1 MDQKQHVGTLA
12 LGLGDLTPDRPQ
24 LQRFIHLK
32 LLSLGLPGVAAQAD
46 SGLTQ
51 VVTGLLSNYRQKS
64 KLLAD
69 YRSPVDRR
77 IEDYLNRHT
86 AHLKLAEPLRLPGNP
101 LNLDRPGVAREL
113 SLPVDADTH
122 QSELLH
128 SYRIRNGV
136 LHNPK
141 SDRRTTAGTFHV
153 AEGGL
158 PVPGDK
164 IAVPLH
170 VFVNMFRHATSAPK
184 SLLELPYTA
193 NAPGKGASWVSLL
206 IRPTVVPEIPGMQ
219 PAKRMEVR
227 FFVPGSLVSNL
238 DFVESIFGNAGD
250 PVLPEND
257 AALDPETWTGHTGCV
272 ILAPHLVHLTKKELG
287 LPHYDAATER
297 QRRDGA
303 CWKDPAEK
311 YNNGSAF
318 KLTCRNTD
326 GVVVTIIADN
336 YFGYCK
342 KEVKTQIS
350 YAANLYGSAEEEH
363 AGGAVAY
370 LSFSLGDVY
379 KPNPMYGNGR
389 TFAEVSRDYAGI
401 MDVHSEGYGVDK
413 NFPNIIYVNEH
424 AILDARTLKITWEKD
439 GKPQSLPFL
448 NGHTYVPPWGQKLKL
463 NKHPGSGR
471 FRIVI
476 TVAEGVFC
484 HKPCTVS
491 GGGKS
496 EISKSLSDYMI
507 YGPIYVANLHKDLDA
522 VEAILKTDHSR
533 RWKPGKAV
541 QDYSKTAS
549 RPILSKDR
557 TLGSVIKLL
566 TPSSD
571 YTDEHNKWLSGIPS
585 DILALVFLIKRL
597 YRPEWGDDW
606 RSHFTVD
613 VLNGEDG
620 HELKVD
626 DKKAGGTYLRV
637 GLLPNHGWRTY
648 KLRQDF
654 FPAAKIQTEDDITA
668 SVVVPPSMLPPG
680 VPAPP
685 NGNSAK
691 ILINCERRL
700 FQRPDD
706 AIIPGFDKQTEF
718 DLSQSNNFISNF
730 EPLKSTDAVEIVQKV
745 TEFDAYTPP
754 MQKLL
759 QGAADADGS
768 LVVSSA
774 HPRIVDGKP
783 TKNPRYLQDRP
794 DLARPIEP
802 YLADIGTRFWRK
814 MPASE
819 PLARPVDSVLV
830 GRRNNPP
837 DKAAGIRPLA
847 VYNPIHYQD
856 LPELFMDFV
865 CSLTGKSPST
875 TGAGSEGALTKAPFN
890 AVSPVVDLNAAMVSY
905 ILTGLG
911 GFSTAAGY
919 VGPDI
924 RVDHDISLLVP
935 EIWCRLKPHER
946 QAKFLID
953 NGYLEK
959 LDDFEYNGRIIPASR
974 LGYRITYH
982 FVRTFF
988 GRLFD
993 SPGKVFD
1000 EAMLRPETQGMDD
1013 YVDGILNIAEAQE
1026 RVAKQY
1032 FEDGSVEHA
1041 IPPLKAVLNIM
1052 VHGHYEGKDAH
1063 HLDVRRLF
1071 TREHLLSSDW
1081 YRARLAAKQASD
1093 ALLWKRHVAHLE
1105 SEIAQADVET
1115 DENVTKLDLNGRLA
1129 HAKEQLKRVGDP
1141 TYLHALAGTLGL
1153 DPWVA
1158 PAM

>member
-1 MDQKQHVGTLA
+1 VVVADQA
-12 LGLGDLTPDRPQ
+12 LGGPAPDRAQ
-24 LQRFIHLK
+24 LQQFIHLK
-32 LLSLGLPGVAAQAD
+32 LLALGLPGVATQAE
-46 SGLTQ
+46 SGLSHL
-51 VVTGLLSNYRQKS
+51 VTGLLSNYRQKS
-64 KLLAD
+64 RLLSD
-69 YRSPVDRR
+69 YRSPVDKR
-77 IEDYLNRHT
+77 IEGFLNGHT
-86 AHLKLAEPLRLPGNP
+86 AHLNLPEPLRLPGQTFG
-101 LNLDRPGVAREL
+101 LDRPGVAREL
-113 SLPVDADTH
+113 SLPMDSDTYE
-122 QSELLH
+122 SELLS
-128 SYRIRNGV
+128 SYRVRNGV
-136 LHNPK
+136 LHNPR

-164 IAVPLH
+164 VAVPLA
-170 VFVNMFRHATSAPK
+170 VFAKLFQHAVKPPRAMM
-184 SLLELPYTA
+184 ELPYTA
-193 NAPGKGASWVSLL
+193 HQPQKAEGFCTLL
-206 IRPTVVPEIPGMQ
+206 LRPIVVPEIPGKQ

-227 FFVPGSLVSNL
+227 FYVPGSLVSNL

-257 AALDPETWTGHTGCV
+257 AALDPQTWTGHTGCV
-272 ILAPHLVHLTKKELG
+272 ILAPHLTQLTKKELG
-287 LPHYDAATER
+287 LPHVDQATAR
-297 QRRDGA
+297 QKRDGA
-303 CWKDPAEK
+303 CWKDADEK
-311 YNNGSAF
+311 YNNGTAF
-318 KLTCRNTD
+318 KITCRTEQ
-326 GVVVTIIADN
+326 GVIVTLIADN
-336 YFGYCK
+336 YYGYCK

-363 AGGAVAY
+363 AGGALAF
-370 LSFSLGDVY
+370 LSFSLGDAY
-379 KPNPMYGNGR
+379 RPNPRYGNGR
-389 TFAEVSRDYAGI
+389 TFADVARDYGHI
-401 MDVHSEGYGVDK
+401 MDVKPEGYGVDK
-413 NFPNIIYVNEH
+413 RYPNVIYIAEDAV
-424 AILDARTLKITWEKD
+424 LDSRSLTVEWTKD
-439 GKPQSLPFL
+439 GKPQTLPL
-448 NGHTYVPPWGQKLKL
+448 LAEHVYMPPWGQKLTL

-471 FRIVI
+471 FRVII

-507 YGPIYVANLHKDLDA
+507 YGPIYVGNLQKDLDA
-522 VEAILKTDHSR
+522 VEVILAKDHSK
-533 RWKPGKAV
+533 RWKPGKAP
-541 QDYSKTAS
+541 QDYAKTPS
-549 RPILSKDR
+549 RPILSKER

-566 TPSSD
+566 TPSD
-571 YTDEHNKWLSGIPS
+571 EYTDEYNKWLASIPT
-585 DILALVFLIKRL
+585 DILAFVFLIKRL
-597 YRPEWGDDW
+597 FKPEWGDNW

-613 VLNGEDG
+613 VVNGEDG

-654 FPAAKIQTEDDITA
+654 FPAAKVQTEDDITA
-668 SVVVPPSMLPPG
+668 SVVVPPGMLPAG
-680 VPAPP
+680 VPTTDDH
-685 NGNSAK
+685 SLK
-691 ILINCERRL
+691 LLINCETRL

-706 AIIPGFDKQTEF
+706 AIIPGFDKQTEI
-718 DLSQSNNFISNF
+718 DLSKPNNFISNF
-730 EPLKSTDAVEIVQKV
+730 QPLSSDEAKQIVDKI
-745 TEFDAYTPP
+745 TEFDAYTSP
-754 MQKLL
+754 MKRLL
-759 QGAADADGS
+759 ADAAAADGG

-794 DLARPIEP
+794 DLVNPLGA
-802 YLADIGTRFWRK
+802 YLADIGTRFWRA
-814 MPASE
+814 MPADQ
-819 PLARPVDSVLV
+819 PLARPVDAVLV

-837 DKAAGIRPLA
+837 DKEAGIRPLA

-890 AVSPVVDLNAAMVSY
+890 AVAPVIDLNAALVSY

-919 VGPDI
+919 VGPNI

-946 QAKFLID
+946 DAKYMID
-953 NGYLEK
+953 NGYLEPIT
-959 LDDFEYNGRIIPASR
+959 DFQHGGQTIPASR
-974 LGYRITYH
+974 LGYRITYQ

-1000 EAMLRPETQGMDD
+1000 EAMLKPETQDMEA
-1013 YVDGILNIAEAQE
+1013 YVDGILNIVEAQH

-1032 FEDGSVEHA
+1032 FEDGSVEQA
-1041 IPPLKAVLNIM
+1041 IPPLKAVLHIM

-1063 HLDVRRLF
+1063 HPDVRRLF
-1071 TREHLLSSDW
+1071 TREHLMQSDW
-1081 YRARLAAKQASD
+1081 YRARLTAKQASD
-1093 ALLWKRHVAHLE
+1093 VALWKRHVEYLQAFTANGMHAEETQRLD
-1105 SEIAQADVET
+1105 IA
-1115 DENVTKLDLNGRLA
+1115 GRLTQ
-1129 HAKEQLKRVGDP
+1129 AKADLARVSESA
-1141 TYLHALAGTLGL
+1141 YVQRLVGTLGV
-1153 DPWVA
+1153 DPTVA
-1158 PAM
+1158 GR

>member
-1 MDQKQHVGTLA
+1 MIETQSVAGASPLNNTA
-12 LGLGDLTPDRPQ
+12 PDRAQ

-32 LLSLGLPGVAAQAD
+32 LLALGLPGVATPAE
-46 SGLTQ
+46 SGLSEL
-51 VVTGLLSNYRQKS
+51 VTGLLSNYRHKS
-64 KLLAD
+64 RLLSD

-77 IEDYLNRHT
+77 IEAYLNAHT
-86 AHLKLAEPLRLPGNP
+86 AHLNLAEPLRLPGQTFG
-101 LNLDRPGVAREL
+101 LDRPGVAREL
-113 SLPVDADTH
+113 SLPVDSDTYE
-122 QSELLH
+122 SDLLA
-128 SYRIRNGV
+128 SYRLRNGV
-136 LHNPK
+136 LHNPR

-164 IAVPLH
+164 IAVPLA
-170 VFVNMFRHATSAPK
+170 VFVNLFKHAVNPPRSMMA
-184 SLLELPYTA
+184 LPYTA
-193 NAPGKGASWVSLL
+193 HQPQQAEGFCSLLLRPLVVPAIPGKL
-206 IRPTVVPEIPGMQ
+206 

-238 DFVESIFGNAGD
+238 DFVEAIFGNAGD

-257 AALDPETWTGHTGCV
+257 SALDPQTWTGTTGCV
-272 ILAPHLVHLTKKELG
+272 ILAPHLTALTKKELG
-287 LPHYDAATER
+287 LSHYDQATPR

-303 CWKDPAEK
+303 CWKEAGEK
-311 YNNGSAF
+311 YNNGQAF
-318 KLTCRNTD
+318 KITCRD
-326 GVVVTIIADN
+326 RSGVIVTLIADN
-336 YFGYCK
+336 YYGYCK

-350 YAANLYGSAEEEH
+350 YSANLYGSAEEEH
-363 AGGAVAY
+363 AGGALAF
-370 LSFSLGDVY
+370 LCFSLGDVY
-379 KPNPMYGNGR
+379 KPNPRYGNGR
-389 TFAEVSRDYAGI
+389 TFADVARDYGHL
-401 MDVHSEGYGVDK
+401 MDVKPQGYGVDK
-413 NFPNIIYVNEH
+413 TYPNIIYVDEH
-424 AILDARTLKITWEKD
+424 AVLDARSLTVTWTKD
-439 GKPQSLPFL
+439 GQPQSLPFL
-448 NGHTYVPPWGQKLKL
+448 ADHVYVPPWGQKLKL

-471 FRIVI
+471 FRVII

-496 EISKSLSDYMI
+496 EISKSLGDYMI
-507 YGPIYVANLHKDLDA
+507 YGPIYVANLQKDLDA
-522 VEAILKTDHSR
+522 VEAILAKDHSK
-533 RWKPGKAV
+533 RWQPGKAP
-541 QDYSKTAS
+541 QDYGKTPS
-549 RPILSKDR
+549 RPILSGTR

-566 TPSSD
+566 TPSDD
-571 YTDEHNKWLSGIPS
+571 YTDEYNQWLATVPS

-613 VLNGEDG
+613 VVNGENG

-626 DKKAGGTYLRV
+626 DRKAGGTYLRV

-668 SVVVPPSMLPPG
+668 SVVVPPAMLPASVPG
-680 VPAPP
+680 SDGHSLKLA
-685 NGNSAK
+685 
-691 ILINCERRL
+691 INCETRL

-706 AIIPGFDKQTEF
+706 AIIPGLDKQTEI
-718 DLSQSNNFISNF
+718 DLAKPNNFISNF
-730 EPLKSTDAVEIVQKV
+730 QPLSAQDARRVVEKI
-745 TEFDAYTPP
+745 TEFDAYTAP
-754 MQKLL
+754 MKNLL
-759 QGAADADGS
+759 AAAAAAEGG

-794 DLARPIEP
+794 DLVKPIES
-802 YLADIGTRFWRK
+802 YLAEMGTRFWRA
-814 MPASE
+814 MPADE
-819 PLARPVDSVLV
+819 PLPRPVDAVLV

-875 TGAGSEGALTKAPFN
+875 TGAGSEGALTKSPFN
-890 AVSPVVDLNAAMVSY
+890 AVSPVIDLNAALVSY

-919 VGPDI
+919 VGPNI

-946 QAKFLID
+946 QAQFMID

-959 LDDFEYNGRIIPASR
+959 LTDFEHEGKTVPAGR
-974 LGYRITYH
+974 LGYRITYA
-982 FVRTFF
+982 FVRAFF

-993 SPGKVFD
+993 NPAKVFD
-1000 EAMLRPETQGMDD
+1000 EAMLKPETQDMAA
-1013 YVDGILNIAEAQE
+1013 YVDGIYNIVEAQQ
-1026 RVAKQY
+1026 RVAMQY
-1032 FEDGSVEHA
+1032 FEDGSVEQA
-1041 IPPLKAVLNIM
+1041 IPPLKAVLHIM
-1052 VHGHYEGKDAH
+1052 AHGHYDGKDASH
-1063 HLDVRRLF
+1063 PDVRQLF
-1071 TREHLLSSDW
+1071 TREHLLASAW
-1081 YRARLAAKQASD
+1081 YKARLAAKQASD
-1093 ALLWKRHVAHLE
+1093 VALWTRNVAYLE
-1105 SEIAQADVET
+1105 AFLKGGASATEVEGL
-1115 DENVTKLDLNGRLA
+1115 NVAERLTA
-1129 HAKEQLKRVGDP
+1129 AKAELARVSDAG
-1141 TYLHALAGTLGL
+1141 YAERLVGTLGL
-1153 DPWVA
+1153 DPAVA
-1158 PAM
+1158 SER